1 MKLDRTTRKLL
12 VGCLVAG
19 AGAVV
24 LSVAAIVLAKSV
36 STPDLKASDFIALFA
51 LLVSAAALGRPWW
64 NERLASIEVR
74 SEEYRRVRGDRVSS
88 EYRYV
93 VKNHGP
99 AQARSVEVTF
109 FHVNKPVEMHVV
121 GFNHRTSTPLLHP
134 GEEMHMN
141 MVVTYGQELPDKVV
155 VTWIDRRVG
164 HQSQEFYP
172 SLRDV

>member
-1 MKLDRTTRKLL
+1 MKLDRITRKLL
-12 VGCLVAG
+12 VGCLIAG
-19 AGAVV
+19 AGAML
-24 LSVAAIVLAKSV
+24 LSVAAIVLAKNV
-36 STPDLKASDFIALFA
+36 PMPNLKASDFIALFA

-74 SEEYRRVRGDRVSS
+74 SEEYRRIRGDRVSS

-99 AQARSVEVTF
+99 AQARSVEITF
-109 FHVNKPVEMHVV
+109 FQADKPVEMHVV
-121 GFNHRTSTPLLHP
+121 GLNHRTSTPLLHP

-141 MVVTYGQELPDKVV
+141 MVMTYGQELPEKVV
-155 VTWIDRRVG
+155 VTWRDRRVG

-172 SLRDV
+172 SLRDL